1 MDIRIGWFGGLEI
14 FENIEILFNKFLQRI
29 PVHRAYNI
37 HQTSTVVIGDYV
49 PNYTFGLTFWGQ
61 TLMFQRKGHRFNAT

>member
-49 PNYTFGLTFWGQ
+49 PNF
-61 TLMFQRKGHRFNAT
+61 